1 MRLASIRPG
10 VLVGLLLAGL
20 ASRSPAQAPASIPMT
35 IAPGT
40 PVCRCAAYVGP
51 HYHLGAQPAS
61 MRRGANANAN
71 VDPSVSPNER
81 GLPRGRRYYGGRYF
95 GSFNNR
101 YYGPQYG
108 YF

>member
-1 MRLASIRPG
+1 MLRHAIRL
-10 VLVGLLLAGL
+10 GLPAGL
-20 ASRSPAQAPASIPMT
+20 ALLASSATRCHAQAPSSPPAIVAS
-35 IAPGT
+35 GT

-51 HYHLGAQPAS
+51 HYHLGAPAAS
-61 MRRGANANAN
+61 AGLGANRGG
-71 VDPSVSPNER
+71 DPTVSPNER

>member
-1 MRLASIRPG
+1 MLSRTIRLG
-10 VLVGLLLAGL
+10 LLAGL
-20 ASRSPAQAPASIPMT
+20 LSTSVVADSRAQSPAGP
-35 IAPGT
+35 
-40 PVCRCAAYVGP
+40 PVCQCAAYNGP
-51 HYHLGAQPAS
+51 HVHLGVPPSSTKA
-61 MRRGANANAN
+61 GANRSG
-71 VDPSVSPNER
+71 DPAVSPNER